1 MRCCRVA
8 YSSIPK
14 QYRDYFSKPTLQINE
29 FFMSFH
35 QSATASHHSSMPT
48 NQISNPQNN
57 PQPNDSY
64 PPKDMEDIT
73 HFLLELD
80 ALKHVNRRNYITHH
94 VDTDADVDELRVEN
108 SAEHSWHLA
117 MACWS
122 IAEAFELEVN
132 HEQLLKMALIH
143 DLGEIDAGDTFL
155 YADTRQDAHIK
166 ERDGIARLQSERGN
180 GIADL
185 SKIWEEQETGNSAET
200 QLLKVV
206 DRLLPFLLNLNT
218 EGKTWREL
226 GVTRSQVEGAH
237 AFIQD
242 SFAPIHKWLSHNID
256 YATQQG
262 WLIDK

>member
-1 MRCCRVA
+1 M
-8 YSSIPK
+8 SSNTSPLLTD
-14 QYRDYFSKPTLQINE
+14 QNA
-29 FFMSFH
+29 
-35 QSATASHHSSMPT
+35 ATT
-48 NQISNPQNN
+48 I
-57 PQPNDSY
+57 DI
-64 PPKDMEDIT
+64 EDVT

-80 ALKHVNRRNYITHH
+80 ALKRVNRRSYVTN
-94 VDTDADVDELRVEN
+94 TDRREN

-226 GVTRSQVEGAH
+226 GVTRSQVAGAH

>member
-1 MRCCRVA
+1 M
-8 YSSIPK
+8 SSN
-14 QYRDYFSKPTLQINE
+14 TLTSLTDQKSVVTID
-29 FFMSFH
+29 
-35 QSATASHHSSMPT
+35 
-48 NQISNPQNN
+48 I
-57 PQPNDSY
+57 
-64 PPKDMEDIT
+64 EDVT

-80 ALKHVNRRNYITHH
+80 ALKRVNRRSYVTE
-94 VDTDADVDELRVEN
+94 TDRREN

-122 IAEAFELEVN
+122 IAELFELDVN
-132 HEQLLKMALIH
+132 HEQLLKMALVH

-155 YADTRQDAHIK
+155 YADSRHDAHVE
-166 ERDGIARLQSERGN
+166 ERAGIARLQGERGN
-180 GIADL
+180 GIGNL
-185 SKIWEEQETGNSAET
+185 SEIWEAQETGSSKET
-200 QLLKVV
+200 ALLKVV

-226 GVTRSQVEGAH
+226 GVTRSQVAGAH

>member
-1 MRCCRVA
+1 M
-8 YSSIPK
+8 SSNTSPLLTD
-14 QYRDYFSKPTLQINE
+14 QNA
-29 FFMSFH
+29 
-35 QSATASHHSSMPT
+35 ATT
-48 NQISNPQNN
+48 I
-57 PQPNDSY
+57 DI
-64 PPKDMEDIT
+64 EDVT

-80 ALKHVNRRNYITHH
+80 ALKRVNRRSYVTN
-94 VDTDADVDELRVEN
+94 TDRREN

-122 IAEAFELEVN
+122 IAELFELDVN
-132 HEQLLKMALIH
+132 HEKLLKMALVH

-155 YADTRQDAHIK
+155 YADSRHDAHVE
-166 ERDGIARLQSERGN
+166 ERAGIARLQGERGN
-180 GIADL
+180 GIGNL
-185 SKIWEEQETGNSAET
+185 SEIWEAQETGSSKET
-200 QLLKVV
+200 ELLKVV

-226 GVTRSQVEGAH
+226 GVTRSQVAGAH